1 MLVWEDS
8 IIKHQTDGNFKST
21 GCSEVYLS
29 NLESEAVVVNDECI
43 SNSKGFLPPH
53 NDDSEDIFN
62 VMVNLKE
69 LRAAEWL

>member
-1 MLVWEDS
+1 
-8 IIKHQTDGNFKST
+8 
-21 GCSEVYLS
+21 LS

-69 LRAAEWL
+69 LRAAE